1 MAVFFRHSCGLLT
14 VLATV
19 LIWSTAAPAQSDRL
33 QSGIEAVQAEN
44 YEEAVPI
51 LKTARQANPDS
62 SLAAFF
68 LGMAYKGA
76 ARFPE
81 ALDPLRDAVTLTP
94 RIKEAIIELIDLL
107 LILSAPE
114 HLTEAE
120 KWIEVAETD
129 HLYPARVAFLKGRL
143 LKKQEEFNAAA
154 DAFEQAKSLDPDLA
168 QTADYQI
175 ALSRL
180 RIEEYDKAK
189 DAFRRV
195 IDRAPDSDLADF
207 ARKYHDLTED
217 RLFAQRDLRITL
229 TLLGQ
234 YDTNMVLK
242 PTDDTA
248 AVGITDEEGFTT
260 TDILSL
266 EYLPDIEG
274 PVTFYGQ
281 YAAILNLHQDVGDT
295 HDIIGNTV
303 TLQPGYTLGGW
314 SLSLKGQYTHYLRR
328 NPDYAAYLDQI
339 FAGPVVR
346 GTPFDDHFVEIQAGY
361 LRRNFFDA
369 PLIPEED
376 RDSDGFS
383 GALSWIWRATPKLFL
398 NAGYEYLLD
407 NTDGANWQNRAHR
420 FLLASHFYL
429 TQDLKLQLSVEE
441 TIQDFDE
448 VHSIFGKKRED
459 HINVASAGLIWDL
472 HRRLSLLLHYARTRS
487 NSNLAVYDYTRNLT
501 SLGVEFRF

>member
-14 VLATV
+14 VLAMV
-19 LIWSTAAPAQSDRL
+19 FLCIPAAWAQSERL
-33 QSGIEAVQAEN
+33 QTGIEAVQAEN

-51 LKTARQANPDS
+51 LETARQENPDA

-76 ARFPE
+76 ARFPD

-94 RIKEAIIELIDLL
+94 RIKDALIELIDLL

-120 KWIEVAETD
+120 KWIGIAEAD
-129 HLYPARVAFLKGRL
+129 QLYPARIAFLKGRL
-143 LKKQEEFNAAA
+143 LKKQEEFDAAA
-154 DAFEQAKSLDPDLA
+154 EAFEQAKSLDPDLA

-234 YDTNMVLK
+234 YDTNMVLR

-260 TDILSL
+260 TDVLSL
-266 EYLPDIEG
+266 EYLPDIDG

-303 TLQPGYTLGGW
+303 TLQPGYTLNGW
-314 SLSLKGQYTHYLRR
+314 SLSLKGPYTHYLRR
-328 NPDYAAYLDQI
+328 NPD
-339 FAGPVVR
+339 
-346 GTPFDDHFVEIQAGY
+346 
-361 LRRNFFDA
+361 
-369 PLIPEED
+369 
-376 RDSDGFS
+376 
-383 GALSWIWRATPKLFL
+383 
-398 NAGYEYLLD
+398 
-407 NTDGANWQNRAHR
+407 
-420 FLLASHFYL
+420 
-429 TQDLKLQLSVEE
+429 
-441 TIQDFDE
+441 
-448 VHSIFGKKRED
+448 
-459 HINVASAGLIWDL
+459 
-472 HRRLSLLLHYARTRS
+472 
-487 NSNLAVYDYTRNLT
+487 
-501 SLGVEFRF
+501 

>member
-14 VLATV
+14 VLATG

-51 LKTARQANPDS
+51 LETARQANPDS

-68 LGMAYKGA
+68 LGMACKGA
-76 ARFPE
+76 ARFPD
-81 ALDPLRDAVTLTP
+81 ALPHLQDAVTLTP

-120 KWIEVAETD
+120 KWIEVAEAD
-129 HLYPARVAFLKGRL
+129 QLYPARVAFLKGRL
-143 LKKQEEFNAAA
+143 LKKQEEFDAAA
-154 DAFEQAKSLDPDLA
+154 EAFEQAKSLDPDLA

-180 RIEEYDKAK
+180 RVEEYDAAK
-189 DAFRRV
+189 EAFRRV
-195 IDRAPDSDLADF
+195 IDRAPESDLADF
-207 ARKYHDLTED
+207 ARQYRDLVED
-217 RLFAQRDLRITL
+217 RLFAERDLRITL

-234 YDTNMVLK
+234 YDTNMVLR
-242 PTDDTA
+242 PTDNLA
-248 AVGITDEEGFTT
+248 AAGITDEEGFTT
-260 TDILSL
+260 TDMVSL
-266 EYLPDIEG
+266 EYLPDIQG
-274 PVTFYGQ
+274 PFTFYGQ
-281 YAAILNLHQDVGDT
+281 VAALANLHEHVGDT
-295 HDIIGNTV
+295 HDILGTTL
-303 TLQPGYTLGGW
+303 TLQPGYGRDRW
-314 SLSLKGQYTHYLRR
+314 SVGLKGQYTHYLRR

-346 GTPFDDHFVEIQAGY
+346 AAPFADHFFEIQAGY
-361 LRRNFFDA
+361 LRRNFFDV

-383 GALSWIWRATPKLFL
+383 AALSWIWRATPFLFL
-398 NAGYEYLLD
+398 NAGYEYILE
-407 NTDGANWQNRAHR
+407 NTDGANWDHQGHR
-420 FLLASHFYL
+420 FLAAAHWTLVEDL
-429 TQDLKLQLSVEE
+429 TLQLSVEE
-441 TIQDFDE
+441 FIQDFDQ
-448 VHSIFGKKRED
+448 VHSIFEKKRED
-459 HINVASAGLIWDL
+459 HVNVASAGLVYDI